1 MSGIALET
9 ELSKRPV
16 PYDVKKL
23 IHINTDDKRR
33 TQSQNWAD
41 EDAPQAIQ
49 DPEYDKMNPYEK
61 DIYDILFSIP
71 IFNNSNEK
79 LPYTIRKYIESEG
92 DWEKF
97 IDKYDESKG
106 LSPDEFRTN
115 IWIRQHINL
124 TKRRKTRDFA
134 KYWTNSILEHKKER
148 GKYWQNRRRMKKLR
162 QSKRQMKKL
171 RQSKR
176 QMKKLRQPL

>member
-1 MSGIALET
+1 
-9 ELSKRPV
+9 
-16 PYDVKKL
+16 
-23 IHINTDDKRR
+23 
-33 TQSQNWAD
+33 
-41 EDAPQAIQ
+41 
-49 DPEYDKMNPYEK
+49 MNPYEK

-124 TKRRKTRDFA
+124 FPRFDKEKENQRLSKILDEQYTRAQERTRKILAEQKADEETKAKQKADEETKATSVKDVFITSGNAVEPDTLPNNKKLGGKKTTRKYKSGKKTQKKNKR
-134 KYWTNSILEHKKER
+134 KER
-148 GKYWQNRRRMKKLR
+148 K
-162 QSKRQMKKL
+162 
-171 RQSKR
+171 
-176 QMKKLRQPL
+176 